1 MDLHSVNSVDLIW
14 YRARRSCD
22 RKVCERAS
30 EGKPDEMKDFEILR
44 HLKFPETDTR
54 ERMIDDK
61 AAGTFEWLLGS
72 QQANRKEMTDQ
83 EQSVN
88 EELDPNLD
96 DTRAR
101 TSTQFQH
108 FLHWEDAKFIIFSLS
123 GAGKSTFMK
132 FLANNALVRDKL
144 QSWGHRRHLVVSK
157 FLFSVV

>member
-1 MDLHSVNSVDLIW
+1 MN
-14 YRARRSCD
+14 
-22 RKVCERAS
+22 
-30 EGKPDEMKDFEILR
+30 DFEILR
-44 HLKFPETDTR
+44 HLKFPEMDTR

-83 EQSVN
+83 EQLVN
-88 EELDPNLD
+88 EELDPNLND
-96 DTRAR
+96 ARAR
-101 TSTQFQH
+101 MSTQFQH
-108 FLHWEDAKFIIFSLS
+108 FLQWEDAKFIIFSLP

-144 QSWGHRRHLVVSK
+144 QSWGHRRHLVVFK